1 MGNRCPAGSSTSEP
15 MQLLTPRMR
24 HWLDQML
31 HTHDTPERTAA
42 AFALGVFFGFS
53 PLLGLHTVLGL
64 VFAFTLNLNRVAV
77 LLGIY
82 SNLPW
87 ILPAYYTL
95 TTIVGAAILRIEI
108 RPGLMREL
116 TRALA
121 DASWADFRLLAH
133 ALTPLAWAFAL
144 GSTLGAIVLA
154 FIAYRVSLTMIV
166 AHRRRIGQI

>member
-1 MGNRCPAGSSTSEP
+1 
-15 MQLLTPRMR
+15 MR
-24 HWLDQML
+24 QWLDQLL

-64 VFAFTLNLNRVAV
+64 VFAFALNLNRVAV

-87 ILPAYYTL
+87 ILPAYYTVA
-95 TTIVGAAILRIEI
+95 TMVGAAILRVEVK
-108 RPGLMREL
+108 PGLLRDL
-116 TRALA
+116 SVALR

-133 ALTPLAWAFAL
+133 ALTPLAWAYVL

-154 FIAYRVSLTMIV
+154 LVAYRMSLTMIV
-166 AHRRRIGQI
+166 AHRRRLQQS